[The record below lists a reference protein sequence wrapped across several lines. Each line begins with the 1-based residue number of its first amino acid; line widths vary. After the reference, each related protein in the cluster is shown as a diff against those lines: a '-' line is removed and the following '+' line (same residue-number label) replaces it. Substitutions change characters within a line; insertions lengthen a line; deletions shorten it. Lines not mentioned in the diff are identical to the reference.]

1 MALNKKEKKND
12 NTPIF
17 PCQKFKDCFKCML
30 RFLYGLSKTKPLE
43 FQSRDIWF
51 INNSRYASVH
61 SLIFQRTILSGNIF
75 VVPLHRLS
83 EMRLPVRLSSTKT
96 IHFSFRFTILCYD
109 NGKRHRYFFW
119 EFAVNLDIQSMILY
133 YDIRKWTEGTF
144 WASAVTNQHTGMFML
159 RWEIH
164 QKQYDFNRRILL
176 DLLVM
181 TCCYCCNNG
190 GSMFEYLIS
199 DGWSM

>member
-1 MALNKKEKKND
+1 
-12 NTPIF
+12 
-17 PCQKFKDCFKCML
+17 ML
-30 RFLYGLSKTKPLE
+30 RFVYGLSKTKPLE

-109 NGKRHRYFFW
+109 IDISFESLQSISTSSLWFFITTSENGLKEPFELLQSQINIRACLCYDEKYTRNNTILIGGFFW
-119 EFAVNLDIQSMILY
+119 IF
-133 YDIRKWTEGTF
+133 
-144 WASAVTNQHTGMFML
+144 
-159 RWEIH
+159 
-164 QKQYDFNRRILL
+164 
-176 DLLVM
+176 
-181 TCCYCCNNG
+181 
-190 GSMFEYLIS
+190 
-199 DGWSM
+199 